1 MSSKRFRELQAEF
14 FATSVRLR
22 ATEKSEEKLAL
33 LNELQRIVQE
43 SKRAL
48 VETDSK
54 KSGLWARLCLAIA
67 VELAPNRVSSD
78 G

>member
-1 MSSKRFRELQAEF
+1 VSSKRFRELQAEF

-22 ATEKSEEKLAL
+22 ATEKPEEKLAL

-54 KSGLWARLCLAIA
+54 KS
-67 VELAPNRVSSD
+67 
-78 G
+78 